1 LSGDSTIKA
10 VIFDLDGV
18 IAETEQVHIQAE
30 TETMLK
36 HGISI
41 SEDELHRYTGTTAK
55 QMFVDLIR
63 RYQLKTTFDEIF
75 NQKEEIMFKLLERGV
90 EPTKGVIELVNK
102 LKKAGIRLG
111 IASSS
116 HKRLIDYVLNKLRIT
131 NMFDS
136 VVGAEDITNSKPDPE
151 IFLTCAKKLNTG
163 ADKCLVVEDSMLGV
177 EAAKKAGMKCL
188 GYRNPN
194 SGNQDL
200 SKADI
205 LTDDF
210 TKLDTKNLLS

>member
-1 LSGDSTIKA
+1 MSGDSTIKA

-18 IAETEQVHIQAE
+18 IAETERAHIQAE
-30 TETMLK
+30 KETMLK
-36 HGISI
+36 HGIKI
-41 SEDELHRYTGTTAK
+41 SEDELHQYTGTTAK
-55 QMFVDLIR
+55 QMFTDLIR
-63 RYQLKTTFDEIF
+63 KYHLKTTFDEVF
-75 NQKEEIMFKLLERGV
+75 NQKEEIMFNLLEREV
-90 EPTKGVIELVNK
+90 EPTRGVIELLYK
-102 LKKAGIRLG
+102 LKKAGIKLG

-131 NMFDS
+131 SMFDS
-136 VVGAEDITNSKPDPE
+136 VVGAEDIINSKPDPE
-151 IFLTCAKKLNTG
+151 IFMTCARRLNVG
-163 ADKCLVVEDSMLGV
+163 PSECLVVEDSMLGV

-205 LTDDF
+205 VTDDF
-210 TKLDTKNLLS
+210 SKLDVQDMLS

>member
-1 LSGDSTIKA
+1 MPHDSTIKA

-18 IAETEQVHIQAE
+18 IAETEHVHIQAE
-30 TETMLK
+30 KETMLK
-36 HGISI
+36 HGIKI
-41 SEDELHRYTGTTAK
+41 SEDELHQYTGTTAK
-55 QMFVDLIR
+55 QMFTDLIR

-90 EPTKGVIELVNK
+90 EPTKGVIKLLNK

-116 HKRLIDYVLNKLRIT
+116 HTRLIDYVLTELGIT
-131 NMFDS
+131 GMFDS
-136 VVGAEDITNSKPDPE
+136 IVGAEDITNSKPDPE
-151 IFLTCAKKLNTG
+151 IFLKCAKRLNME
-163 ADKCLVVEDSMLGV
+163 AKECLVVEDSTLGV
-177 EAAKKAGMKCL
+177 KGAKKAGMKCL

-210 TKLDTKNLLS
+210 SKLDIQSLLS